1 MLGEDK
7 DEDSTPCR
15 ARLLLWLAG
24 PYALTNETPS
34 RPLYETFGTAQNTAA
49 S

>member
-1 MLGEDK
+1 MLGEYK